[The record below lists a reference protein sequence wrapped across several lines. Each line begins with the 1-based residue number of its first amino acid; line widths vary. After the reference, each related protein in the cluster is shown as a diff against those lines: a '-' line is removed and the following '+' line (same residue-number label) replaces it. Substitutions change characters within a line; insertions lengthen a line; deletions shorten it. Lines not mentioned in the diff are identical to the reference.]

1 MTFIDIFQKLMM
13 TNTLN
18 NKSGQLEGIKTFQ
31 RGQ

>member
-1 MTFIDIFQKLMM
+1 MTFTDIFQKLMM

-18 NKSGQLEGIKTFQ
+18 NKSGQLEGIITFQ

>member
-18 NKSGQLEGIKTFQ
+18 NKSGQLEGIITFQ